1 MEKLRIRRN
10 AVSGEPEIQCFM
22 EKLKQYL
29 QTEVTR
35 PHYSNNTRFTIP
47 TRREDVRLLMSR
59 NPHLFDIT
67 RVSDK
72 YNRYFEAL
80 LGYWLTHANQ
90 SVASHDYHTYGGLL
104 GGSMD
109 PTDPSHIPNYQG

>member
-1 MEKLRIRRN
+1 
-10 AVSGEPEIQCFM
+10 
-22 EKLKQYL
+22 
-29 QTEVTR
+29 
-35 PHYSNNTRFTIP
+35 
-47 TRREDVRLLMSR
+47 MSL

-109 PTDPSHIPNYQG
+109 PTDPSHRPNYQGQFLEGKAFIRTIICVNWQLSKIVA